1 MLKVAFTIAA
11 FMPCFYLFKF
21 NNLMKKSNSTIYFES
36 FMSTPKAYIW
46 VIYVPSILTVKK
58 EPEGSLVH
66 CFFFY
71 YSSIIQIT

>member
-21 NNLMKKSNSTIYFES
+21 NNLMENSNSTIYFES

-58 EPEGSLVH
+58 SPKALWFTAFS
-66 CFFFY
+66 F
-71 YSSIIQIT
+71 IILQ

>member
-11 FMPCFYLFKF
+11 FMPYFHPFKF
-21 NNLMKKSNSTIYFES
+21 NNLTKISDSTIYFES
-36 FMSTPKAYIW
+36 FMSNPKAYIW

-66 CFFFY
+66 YFF
-71 YSSIIQIT
+71 S